1 MSQVYLGVWIPY
13 HFPITW
19 NPNKNFYPCHSSL
32 KLRRIS
38 LFFYL
43 FLGVTTVHDS
53 PLDSFSSSL
62 GLDSTVPGSGFLAAS
77 LAAWLLQHRAGRG
90 RPNKVHKI
98 VELDLWVSNSSFIQ
112 VLECFWTP
120 FAGSLGLHFWNEML
134 NKMHL
139 QDLVIVWA
147 RLSR

>member
-1 MSQVYLGVWIPY
+1 MESQQKLLHMSFVTKTQKD
-13 HFPITW
+13 FT
-19 NPNKNFYPCHSSL
+19 
-32 KLRRIS
+32 
-38 LFFYL
+38 FFYL
-43 FLGVTTVHDS
+43 FFGGVTTVHDS
-53 PLDSFSSSL
+53 PLDLFSSSL

-120 FAGSLGLHFWNEML
+120 FAGSLGLHF
-134 NKMHL
+134 
-139 QDLVIVWA
+139 
-147 RLSR
+147 